1 MAISFGE
8 STHFLLSGKQ
18 LSWSASGGVRAGSIT
33 LGKPG
38 QRRLFNFLLGASSRE
53 VAEGADSLFDG
64 LIAAWKD
71 EESDPTTGF
80 AATGPD
86 DDEGP
91 WYLHKIETTNFGGLN
106 TYGGP
111 AFCMELAGENWCLE
125 GSNGSGKTLLA
136 NAIIW
141 TFTGYRVRENDGLDL
156 DGGTRTP
163 VYDDSGRKI
172 GAWPPLVTFP
182 ESVADLKGTAKVNV
196 DLVFL
201 SASGNQAL
209 ARRTLVS
216 EPDGNASVEV
226 LIDPRLTATPQ
237 LIEAGLL
244 MPARLA
250 HIGFGSRSASLYDAI
265 KMLTG
270 LDQLADIAQGAAA
283 FSSKGRRFLKY
294 ARDRGIGRLESSFR
308 ADIAK
313 AKELVPNTELTIPDD
328 FDLGEEML
336 QERIKSLSDAASDDA
351 KNMLV
356 LLKSD
361 ITEDIDLSSIED
373 RKRLSR
379 AVNGARDIVEKKTKG
394 VPTFAA
400 WAALKSALDDRV
412 ISGLT
417 DKLSKFEVR
426 LDTALDWHTK
436 QLADEKLR
444 LKALAARFFLPPE
457 DLTLSATCPLCA
469 QHLETEDQRA
479 LARELGEL
487 RASADAAERAIDD
500 ACSDLEKALYAV
512 LPQKIVDHFAELAS
526 MDPAVAYGLAVRARF
541 LTSPPFSDVLVGLAR
556 SVEERVAAQEKSLP
570 RFQYPEHNTSGSAEP
585 VPARELRHLIHDVRR
600 VVSLAVWWGTHR
612 GAFVNAWSTLLGEE
626 NEAGECPP
634 ESLVGMIKKL
644 EEANDRAQPLDRIA
658 SHLRDAGETVSEWTK
673 VNTEQEMRE
682 AIADALQPMKDLK
695 YLVDAET
702 HRTIE
707 SLSGRVGSILEEIR
721 LRERFEFGNAELK
734 KRQVTVQ
741 GRFSQD
747 YKIDAGLVANA
758 SWLRAVLWA
767 FTFAMRDQAIQEQG
781 WCNLPLVVLDDPQL
795 TFDPK
800 NKRKWAEK
808 IVQMANA
815 KVSDGNGFQLFL
827 TTHERQFFDIVTGTC
842 ELEGQKGMIARPHGE
857 AGVAQ
862 ILNGSKLERLFADAK
877 AEHSDGKGYDYV
889 RAVRVYC
896 EDLLRIIL
904 RPESYE
910 LTTNTLGSLTDLL
923 KKYRRESIPPFNRP
937 IFAKL
942 TESLKESGNRAV
954 VYMNATNHTDDGTI
968 GLAQAEDVE
977 RYWTTKLRKRF
988 SDAFMLAADYDSYAS
1003 DPRMF
1008 SYPETIIE
1016 FPRSRAEA
1024 IAEASLLKTGIAAA
1038 AASDGYVGDGA
1049 ISIEEWDAAA
1059 PVKLHNHDAYQ
1070 VNASTLEPVVTI
1082 GDVLLVKNYGEPNP
1096 RNLVVAAH
1104 GDSFVA
1110 RRLNISDEHPGMA
1123 VLTGQ
1128 STNPYMLPSPIIAP
1142 ADRLSMRKVVGTVFV
1157 STGSS
1162 PGSAI
1167 GEVVPMNDT
1176 SGVASV
1182 LHGARLFRVSGR
1194 SMEPIAL
1201 EEQFVITRR
1210 EIINEGT
1217 LGRLEGS
1224 LVIAIDEDG
1233 AKYFK
1238 RIRQRDELIILE
1250 SVNSD
1255 RWTPSEVLSLRG
1267 NGRPALTGLLSVAGV
1282 LFEEP

>member
-1 MAISFGE
+1 MAISFGQ

-38 QRRLFNFLLGASSRE
+38 QRRLFNFLLEASSQE

-71 EESDPTTGF
+71 AESDPTPDF
-80 AATGPD
+80 AAAGSG
-86 DDEGP
+86 DDEGS
-91 WYLHKIETTNFGGLN
+91 WYLDKIETTNFGGLN

-111 AFCMELAGENWCLE
+111 TFCMQLSGENWCLE

-156 DGGTRTP
+156 DGGTRMP

-172 GAWPPLVTFP
+172 GAWPPLVTYP
-182 ESVADLKGTAKVNV
+182 ESVADLTGTAKVNV

-201 SASGNQAL
+201 SASGEQAL

-216 EPDGNASVEV
+216 GPDGNASVEV
-226 LIDPRLTATPQ
+226 HIDPRLTATPQ

-283 FSSKGRRFLKY
+283 FSNKGRRFLKY
-294 ARDRGIGRLESSFR
+294 ARDRGTGRLESSVR

-313 AKELVPNTELTIPDD
+313 ARELVPNTELTIPEDL
-328 FDLGEEML
+328 DLGEEKL
-336 QERIKSLSDAASDDA
+336 PERLKSLSNSASDDA

-356 LLKSD
+356 FLKSD
-361 ITEDIDLSSIED
+361 IMEDIDLSSVED

-379 AVNGARDIVEKKTKG
+379 AVNSARDIVAQKTKG
-394 VPTFAA
+394 VPAFAA
-400 WAALKSALDDRV
+400 WAALRSALDSKV
-412 ISGLT
+412 VSGLT
-417 DKLSKFEVR
+417 DQLREFEVR
-426 LDTALDWHTK
+426 LDTALDWHAK
-436 QLADEKLR
+436 QLADDKLR
-444 LKALAARFFLPPE
+444 LKALASRFFLPPE
-457 DLTLSATCPLCA
+457 DLTLSAKCPLCA
-469 QHLETEDQRA
+469 QYLETEDQRA

-500 ACSDLEKALYAV
+500 ACSDLEKALRAL
-512 LPQKIVDHFAELAS
+512 LPQNILDHFAELAS
-526 MDPAVAYGLAVRARF
+526 MDPAVTYGLAVRARF
-541 LTSPPFSDVLVGLAR
+541 VTSAPFSDVLVGLAR
-556 SVEERVAAQEKSLP
+556 AVEERVAAQEESLP
-570 RFQYPEHNTSGSAEP
+570 GFQYPEWDTSVSTEP
-585 VPARELRHLIHDVRR
+585 VPARELRHLIHEVRR
-600 VVSLAVWWGTHR
+600 VVALAVWWGTHR
-612 GAFVNAWSTLLGEE
+612 SAFVNAWSTLLGEE
-626 NEAGECPP
+626 NEAGEWPP
-634 ESLVGMIKKL
+634 ESLEGMIKKL

-658 SHLRDAGETVSEWTK
+658 GHLRDAGETVSEWTK
-673 VNTEQEMRE
+673 INKEQKMRE
-682 AIADALQPMKDLK
+682 AIADALEPLKDLK

-707 SLSGRVGSILEEIR
+707 SLSDRVGSILNEIR
-721 LRERFEFGNAELK
+721 LKERFDFGNAELE
-734 KRQVTVQ
+734 KRRVTVH
-741 GRFSQD
+741 GRFSKD

-781 WCNLPLVVLDDPQL
+781 CCTLPLVVLDDPQL

-800 NKRKWAEK
+800 NKRRWAEK

-815 KVSDGNGFQLFL
+815 NVSEANGFQLFL

-862 ILNGSKLERLFADAK
+862 VLNGSKLDRLFAKAK
-877 AEHSDGKGYDYV
+877 EEHSDDQGYDYV

-910 LTTNTLGSLTDLL
+910 LTTNTLGALTDLL
-923 KKYRRESIPPFNRP
+923 EKYRQESIPPFNRP
-937 IFAKL
+937 IFTRL

-954 VYMNATNHTDDGTI
+954 VYMNATSHTDDGTI
-968 GLAQAEDVE
+968 GLAQAEEVKG
-977 RYWTTKLRKRF
+977 YWTTKLQKRF

-1003 DPRMF
+1003 DPRMY
-1008 SYPETIIE
+1008 SYPETVIE
-1016 FPRSRAEA
+1016 FPRSRADA

-1038 AASDGYVGDGA
+1038 AASDGYVGDGV

-1059 PVKLHNHDAYQ
+1059 SVKLHNHDAYQ
-1070 VNASTLEPVVTI
+1070 VSASTLEPVVTV
-1082 GDVLLVKNYGEPNP
+1082 GDVLLVRNYGEPNA

-1104 GDSFVA
+1104 GDCFVA

-1142 ADRLSMRKVVGTVFV
+1142 VDKLAMRKVVRTLFLSNGGT
-1157 STGSS
+1157 
-1162 PGSAI
+1162 PGPAI
-1167 GEVVPMNDT
+1167 GEVVPMNDA
-1176 SGVASV
+1176 SGIVSI

-1201 EEQFVITRR
+1201 EEQFVITRQ
-1210 EIINEGT
+1210 ETINEGT
-1217 LGRLEGS
+1217 LRRLEGS
-1224 LVIAIDEDG
+1224 LVIAIDEEG

-1255 RWTPSEVLSLRG
+1255 RWTPSEILSLRG
-1267 NGRPALTGLLSVAGV
+1267 NGRPALAGLLSVAGV